1 MSVSS
6 TEGVASSGLL
16 SLGSTTSTGST
27 TSASDYDSFLQLLVA
42 QLKYQDPMNPTDSTQ
57 LMAQNAQYTSLQKT
71 QEVADGVTQLL
82 SLQMSFGAAGMIGRQ
97 VSWVDADGNTQSGI
111 ATGVSFPSSGP
122 VLTVGDNSVP
132 VASVTALTDVSSSTG
147 SGSSTSSGSSSTSA

>member
-6 TEGVASSGLL
+6 TEGVSSGLL
-16 SLGSTTSTGST
+16 ALGSTASTGST
-27 TSASDYDSFLQLLVA
+27 TSADDYDSFLQLLVA

-57 LMAQNAQYTSLQKT
+57 LMSQNAQYTALQKT

-97 VSWVDADGNTQSGI
+97 VSWVDADGNTQTGI
-111 ATGVSFPSSGP
+111 ASGVSFPSTGP
-122 VLTVGDNSVP
+122 VLTVGDTEVP
-132 VASVTALTDVSSSTG
+132 VASVTALTDASASSATTDSSSTP
-147 SGSSTSSGSSSTSA
+147 SSTTA